1 MGEVEEAEDVVLHLF
16 SSPDGFDARVQKG
29 DASTATEV
37 PNKRRQKLQITP
49 PMCNYANVL
58 LTTSTLLTLKGTF
71 VR

>member
-1 MGEVEEAEDVVLHLF
+1 MLCFISFLLRTP
-16 SSPDGFDARVQKG
+16 SMQRVQKG
-29 DASTATEV
+29 DAFTATEV